1 MTLVTKPFYIT
12 FGSQYSRIQ
21 HPKAINNVYPHP
33 DGWMRLDAISK
44 EHAMNRAKAIFG
56 DTYSM
61 CYNDTEFDDA
71 VKGFFPRGEL
81 ACIPFVP
88 GKEALT

>member
-1 MTLVTKPFYIT
+1 MSLVTEPFYLT

-21 HPKAINNVYPHP
+21 HPKAINDVYPHP

-44 EHAMNRAKAIFG
+44 EHALQRAKAIFG

-61 CYNDTEFDDA
+61 CYSAWEFSDE
-71 VKGFFPRGEL
+71 VIRFFPRGEL
-81 ACIPFVP
+81 AYIPFVP
-88 GKEALT
+88 GKEALA